1 MSEFMRKIELL
12 WGVPIFFTGNEQER
26 PESFGAFLDEESPF
40 VHAPFLVETLT
51 KRCGRQ
57 RIPVIYKDED
67 NAYFICVGTKK
78 GFYLTG
84 PMCTENMDYAQIHR
98 LYKRY
103 NIPASEEKHPMKTSL
118 LRILTFAGVLYEL
131 EGGGTVEVPEL
142 LAQNSLVEEEEAKTE
157 KEDTILEMRKVD
169 DEIYHH
175 TYQEERYVMDCI
187 REGNEEVIGQRMG
200 ALIETA
206 GILSNK
212 TLNHYRYLAI
222 VCVSMATREA
232 IAGGVSP
239 ARAYRKSDIYIN
251 KIDKCT
257 SVEGFVE
264 YCRVAGCEFA
274 RMVAEAKSEKSATN
288 YTEQCKDYIY
298 KNYHHKIHLED
309 VAQAIGISQG
319 HLSRVF
325 HADTGMSIQE
335 YIQKFRVERAA
346 NLLKYSEA
354 SLSEISD
361 YVCFHSQSHFGSVF
375 KRYMQMTP
383 KQYRDKYKEKEF
395 RSGNIE

>member
-1 MSEFMRKIELL
+1 MSELMRKIERL
-12 WGVPIFFTGNEQER
+12 WGMPIFFMRNKQDK
-26 PESFGAFLDEESPF
+26 PESFGSFPDEGSPF
-40 VHAPFLVETLT
+40 VYAPFLVEMLT
-51 KRCGRQ
+51 EKCESQ
-57 RIPVIYKDED
+57 KLPVIYKDE
-67 NAYFICVGTKK
+67 NQAYFICVGTQK
-78 GFYLTG
+78 GFWLVG
-84 PMCTENMDYAQIHR
+84 LMCTENMDYARIHR
-98 LYKRY
+98 LYRHY
-103 NIPASEEKHPMKTSL
+103 YIPASEEKPPMKVSL
-118 LRILTFAGVLYEL
+118 LRILTFAGFLYEL
-131 EGGGTVEVPEL
+131 EGGESVEESEL
-142 LAQNSLVEEEEAKTE
+142 LAINSLVTEEDARTE

-169 DEIYHH
+169 DEVYHH

-187 REGNEEVIGQRMG
+187 REGNEEAVWQRMG
-200 ALIETA
+200 AVIESA

-212 TLNHYRYLAI
+212 TINHYRYLAI
-222 VCVSMATREA
+222 VSVSMATREA

-251 KIDKCT
+251 KIDKCAE
-257 SVEGFVE
+257 VEELVE
-264 YCRVAGCEFA
+264 YCRIAGCEFA
-274 RMVAEAKSEKSATN
+274 RMVAEAKSEKNASS

-309 VAQAIGISQG
+309 VARAIGISQG

-325 HADTGMSIQE
+325 REDTGMSIQD

-361 YVCFHSQSHFGSVF
+361 YVCFYSQSHFGSVF

-383 KQYRDKYKEKEF
+383 KEYRDKYKEKEF
-395 RSGNIE
+395 RSENIK